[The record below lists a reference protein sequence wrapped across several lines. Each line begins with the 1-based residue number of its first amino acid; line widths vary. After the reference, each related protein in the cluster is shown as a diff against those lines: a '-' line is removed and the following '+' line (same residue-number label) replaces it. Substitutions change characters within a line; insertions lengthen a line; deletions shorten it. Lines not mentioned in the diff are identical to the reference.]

1 MTNQAFDFETIADE
15 DLQAAAGGYFPLPVL
30 LITEIISESKKRDQ
44 LRELG
49 KQGQVAECIEGVPS
63 KACRRQVNGNQ
74 AFS

>member
-1 MTNQAFDFETIADE
+1 MTNQDFDFEGITND
-15 DLQAAAGGYFPLPVL
+15 DLQAAAGGTPPPL
-30 LITEIISESKKRDQ
+30 LIIAGIISESKKGDQ